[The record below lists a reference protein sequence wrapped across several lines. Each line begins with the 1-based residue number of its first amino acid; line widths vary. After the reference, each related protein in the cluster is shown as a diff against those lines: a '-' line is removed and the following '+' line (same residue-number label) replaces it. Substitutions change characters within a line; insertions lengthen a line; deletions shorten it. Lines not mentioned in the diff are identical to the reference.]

1 MKLKYTT
8 KLFII
13 VNTIAVALRTA
24 QIFLLTEDKTG
35 FLKPGLSVINIIIAV
50 FTVLCIAAMFSN
62 SSQAVRQ
69 PEKLN
74 CCGLPSAI
82 AAGMTALCYLGSGI
96 AAVVAKSVG
105 WKIVLLMSVLA
116 AVMCIWLML
125 AALKVVEIKKGIMLL
140 PLPYWLIV
148 FVLSYLFYTERSLRV
163 RTVYETFAVS
173 FFILFT
179 VVLGKA
185 VSGVNPE
192 KNFRRIYP
200 LGLTAC
206 TLCTVSVLPELIA
219 TLSGFAEKVSDS
231 PVMPLT
237 LVAGAVF
244 SGFFTINTF
253 KKSNTVHP
261 GKKKKTEQEARLRHE
276 AAEPVSDSAEPDNT
290 NI

>member
-13 VNTIAVALRTA
+13 VNAIVTVLRTV

-35 FLKPGLSVINIIIAV
+35 FLKPGLLVVNIIIAA

-74 CCGLPSAI
+74 CYGVPSAI
-82 AAGMTALCYLGSGI
+82 AAGMTAWCYLGSGV
-96 AAVVAKSVG
+96 AAVVIKSHG
-105 WKIVLLMSVLA
+105 WKVLLLMSVLA
-116 AVMCIWLML
+116 AVMCIWLAL

-206 TLCTVSVLPELIA
+206 TLCIVSVLPELIA
-219 TLSGFAEKVSDS
+219 TVAGFAIKVSDS

-253 KKSNTVHP
+253 KKVNTVHP
-261 GKKKKTEQEARLRHE
+261 KKKKKMEQEARLRHE
-276 AAEPVSDSAEPDNT
+276 DAEPEADSDNT
-290 NI
+290 NM